1 MNAEESVL
9 GYLKFK
15 NVENRGFLKYGY
27 FKRLIIYILD
37 LHGKEY
43 YIRKIFLK
51 LNRKGYFIKK
61 ETERKSFKYKFNPF
75 PQIEYKEE
83 INDKNEPITLI
94 FD

>member
-1 MNAEESVL
+1 MNAENSVL

-51 LNRKGYFIKK
+51 LNRKGYFIKR
-61 ETERKSFKYKFNPF
+61 ETERKTFKYKFNP
-75 PQIEYKEE
+75 
-83 INDKNEPITLI
+83 
-94 FD
+94 

>member
-1 MNAEESVL
+1 MNAENSVL

-51 LNRKGYFIKK
+51 LNRKGYFIKR
-61 ETERKSFKYKFNPF
+61 ETERKTFKYKFNPN
-75 PQIEYKEE
+75 PEIELKEE
-83 INDKNEPITLI
+83 INNKNESITLE
-94 FD
+94 FN